1 MRSLN
6 MNDLP
11 WLRYSTLKGKRCIGK
26 GEFASVYG
34 AKSGD
39 YDTIIKVTADVM
51 SYHVQA
57 DQLFQEVRAPAEQN
71 FPRLIENFGDIGESC
86 GATVYMVELER
97 LRPVST
103 TAHRRL
109 IRTWIDGYASVCRN
123 TRELTLASLRFCE
136 AQARLEG
143 PVHGAGDA
151 LNYTKAWEAMV
162 YFLSNY
168 GGVLDLKV
176 SNFMERPSTGQLVFN
191 DVVFD
196 ALGYER
202 RSRERQRAR
211 LH

>member
-11 WLRYSTLKGKRCIGK
+11 HLRYTSLKGMKCIGK

-34 AKSGD
+34 AKVGD
-39 YDTIIKVTADVM
+39 FDTVIKVTADAM

-57 DQLFQEVRAPAEQN
+57 DQLFQEVRARAERH
-71 FPRLIENFGDIGESC
+71 FPKLIEDFGDIGESG

-97 LRPVST
+97 LQPVST

-109 IRTWIDGYASVCRN
+109 IRSWIDGYAAVRAHTSSLAV
-123 TRELTLASLRFCE
+123 ASLRFCE
-136 AQARLEG
+136 GQAGLVG
-143 PVHGAGDA
+143 PGAGSGDA
-151 LNYTKAWEAMV
+151 AAYALAWEAMV
-162 YFLSNY
+162 YFLSNF

-176 SNFMERPSTGQLVFN
+176 SNFMERPSTGELVFN

-196 ALGYER
+196 AVAHER
-202 RSRERQRAR
+202 RSRERYRAR
-211 LH
+211 FH